1 MLQRPTS
8 LWHDALI
15 AARGVCMG
23 AADVVPGVSGG
34 TVALVLG
41 IYERLVTAVSHFDRQ
56 LVRLLLR
63 REWRQAAAH
72 VDLRFLVALA
82 AGIAVG
88 FLTMTVAMN
97 YLLTH
102 GGTRSLTMAAFFGMI
117 LASAIVVSMWIR
129 SPALATGIGYI
140 GLGLAGAALALAIS
154 LMQPTAAEDPSLLY
168 IFICG
173 SIAICAMILPG
184 ISGAMMLLILGVYV
198 YLTDIPRMLVRGEEV
213 GHSLAVVLVF
223 GSGCAISLVLFSKVL
238 RWLLTQWRSATM
250 SFLCGLMF
258 GALPKLWPFQI
269 DTTPG
274 IEEWKHK
281 VFQPHWPATW
291 HLEEVSAVA
300 VVIVAMALVL
310 VVDRL
315 VGGSRRGLFT
325 TDSAPRHE

>member
-1 MLQRPTS
+1 
-8 LWHDALI
+8 
-15 AARGVCMG
+15 MG

-41 IYERLVTAVSHFDRQ
+41 IYERLVTAISHFDRQ
-56 LVRLLLR
+56 LLRLLVR

-72 VDLRFLVALA
+72 VDLRFLLVLA
-82 AGIAVG
+82 SGIAVG

-129 SPALATGIGYI
+129 SRTLATGIGYI
-140 GLGLAGAALALAIS
+140 GLGLCGAALALAVS
-154 LMQPTAAEDPSLLY
+154 LMQPTAANDPSLVYL
-168 IFICG
+168 FICG

-198 YLTDIPRMLVRGEEV
+198 YLTDIPRQVWQGENVGQSLVT
-213 GHSLAVVLVF
+213 VLVF
-223 GSGCAISLVLFSKVL
+223 GSGCAISLVLYSKVL
-238 RWLLTQWRSATM
+238 RWLLTKYRSATM

-274 IEEWKHK
+274 TAEWKHK
-281 VFQPHWPATW
+281 VFQPHWPGTW
-291 HLEEVSAVA
+291 RLEELSAIA
-300 VVIVAMALVL
+300 VVLVAMLLVL

-325 TDSAPRHE
+325 TGSPTPRD